1 MGLYSQSVE
10 IFSQNDFVELYSQ
23 EVLGENAEAL
33 SRHTML
39 EPFSQQRIAFYS
51 TDNGIKKRQ
60 VIALDGFYVNALML
74 VAGIDKKG
82 VPAWVQ
88 RAVDNWVAFDSR
100 LPITRQVKY
109 LIIRELTQAIKPHP

>member
-1 MGLYSQSVE
+1 MGLYLQSVE

-23 EVLGENAEAL
+23 EVLGENV
-33 SRHTML
+33 RTIL
-39 EPFSQQRIAFYS
+39 EPFSQQRIAFYT

-74 VAGIDKKG
+74 VAGIGKKG
-82 VPAWVQ
+82 VTAWVQ

-109 LIIRELTQAIKPHP
+109 LIVRELTQAIKPHL